1 MRLGRYPFV
10 RLERPVQMMMKYFR
24 IGRMTASAAACT
36 LLTAVILGFFYM
48 VGIKIISELIQLLKI
63 APGYLNDAILF
74 FENTTSSSGLLY
86 QTLLSG
92 VAEQVVK
99 WMESNV
105 GSIAEERHFAGDLRL
120 FARGGESDSKLVY
133 FFVVFIIGLYLIS
146 FHLLKLYESLS
157 SRKSLAMPSES
168 THWPRSSVCMQGFN

>member
-1 MRLGRYPFV
+1 
-10 RLERPVQMMMKYFR
+10 MMMKYFR

-36 LLTAVILGFFYM
+36 LFTAVILGFFYM
-48 VGIKIISELIQLLKI
+48 VGIKIISELIQLLKR

-74 FENTTSSSGLLY
+74 FENTISSSGLLY

-105 GSIAEERHFAGDLRL
+105 GSIAEERHFAGHLRL

-133 FFVVFIIGLYLIS
+133 FLSCSSSDFI
-146 FHLLKLYESLS
+146 
-157 SRKSLAMPSES
+157 
-168 THWPRSSVCMQGFN
+168 

>member
-1 MRLGRYPFV
+1 MSLRTAVFCALGAILLYGLFTTGFPFLLAILIAIF
-10 RLERPVQMMMKYFR
+10 LERPVQMMMKYFR

-36 LLTAVILGFFYM
+36 LFTAVILGFFYM
-48 VGIKIISELIQLLKI
+48 VGFKIISELIQLLKR

-86 QTLLSG
+86 QTLPSG

-105 GSIAEERHFAGDLRL
+105 GSIAENLNGILLAIYGYSLGVAKVIPSL
-120 FARGGESDSKLVY
+120 FIFLSCSSSD
-133 FFVVFIIGLYLIS
+133 FI
-146 FHLLKLYESLS
+146 
-157 SRKSLAMPSES
+157 
-168 THWPRSSVCMQGFN
+168 